1 MPNGTMELI
10 LTLSQA
16 PLPSCWKRWHGLAA
30 SLPANMAHSRFSLKF
45 DSPRAR
51 TSHLNFLI
59 EKLLPRKKKKRRKK
73 EWASLNFS
81 VEKIWMPLC
90 ARGAWLAVRCCT
102 EQARKG
108 WKRRE
113 EREERRMVG
122 REEGDG
128 EKVSR
133 ESFKLRE
140 RGWFEETGWKNS
152 FGFLRLLWR
161 GGGNTGGNVYHHQ
174 EGDPEE
180 EWKLN
185 L

>member
-1 MPNGTMELI
+1 
-10 LTLSQA
+10 
-16 PLPSCWKRWHGLAA
+16 
-30 SLPANMAHSRFSLKF
+30 
-45 DSPRAR
+45 
-51 TSHLNFLI
+51 
-59 EKLLPRKKKKRRKK
+59 
-73 EWASLNFS
+73 
-81 VEKIWMPLC
+81 MPLC

-128 EKVSR
+128 GKVSR

-140 RGWFEETGWKNS
+140 GMVRRNGVEKFFWISETFVKA
-152 FGFLRLLWR
+152 R
-161 GGGNTGGNVYHHQ
+161 GGGNTGGNVYH

-180 EWKLN
+180 E
-185 L
+185 